1 MNINRHASDH
11 ATRYRSRGG
20 QGPGGERGWW
30 WARLAH
36 HGAQESPEVA
46 TATPKLHACVPAD
59 IKMFRQIAKCMHA
72 RANVPKGFC
81 MRSPFAI
88 AYRRRLHTDAVCT
101 QTIVRT
107 KRVLRSLRLR
117 RLRACF
123 PFRVRLRAPPPAC
136 VPPTTLRSRSLPII
150 SAPPLLQYLR
160 RQPRDTV
167 SLGSAREKRRVLQH
181 SNLRQ

>member
-1 MNINRHASDH
+1 MRAI
-11 ATRYRSRGG
+11 TRRGTSHVAVKS
-20 QGPGGERGWW
+20 QDAGGERGWW

-72 RANVPKGFC
+72 RAN
-81 MRSPFAI
+81 

-101 QTIVRT
+101 QTIVRSNAFFEAPGSGGFEHVFPSACGCE
-107 KRVLRSLRLR
+107 RRPPRASPRPRCAPGRSLLYP
-117 RLRACF
+117 LP
-123 PFRVRLRAPPPAC
+123 PF
-136 VPPTTLRSRSLPII
+136 
-150 SAPPLLQYLR
+150 YLR

-167 SLGSAREKRRVLQH
+167 SLGSAREKRRVPL
-181 SNLRQ
+181 SFVFGISRD